1 MLSDFEFQCSVN
13 IDGLDHF
20 CGLRHFLYTYSV
32 LWSVLVVL
40 LFFNAFDF
48 IYQKKKNIDGLD
60 PLYSPPPIILCYYAI
75 LFWFF
80 LNCISVYIF
89 DHSSFA

>member
-1 MLSDFEFQCSVN
+1 MPHHCSSLMLSDFEFQCSVN

-48 IYQKKKNIDGLD
+48 IYQKKKILMVWILSIH
-60 PLYSPPPIILCYYAI
+60 PHQLFCVIMLYY
-75 LFWFF
+75 FGFF
-80 LNCISVYIF
+80 
-89 DHSSFA
+89 